1 MDKSLLISVIIP
13 CYNGRAFIGEAIE
26 SVLAQTHTDWEL
38 IVIDDASTDDSK
50 DIVKKFCA
58 DKRIRLLE
66 NKKNLGIAKT
76 KNKGIKISK
85 GEILAFLDQD
95 DIWQSDKLSL
105 QLARL
110 EQDAAAGVV
119 CCAMTFTDPSGNETT
134 VFKGFDDK
142 DQRELIKEL
151 YITPV
156 NSSSVMMIRRTSLG
170 RTGVF
175 NESLRG
181 WDDYELLMRLG
192 AEFRICYERRP
203 LVKKRIHRGGAQRL
217 PEVLAE
223 EDRVFEGLLKVH
235 PFLSEFKCERDARR
249 FFDRSIE
256 LALSKEKGAHGFA
269 GSSLALRPLSI
280 TGWALYLITMLPASF
295 AAATVRTILSLAGK
309 AKLVSNTRR

>member
-134 VFKGFDDK
+134 VF
-142 DQRELIKEL
+142 
-151 YITPV
+151 